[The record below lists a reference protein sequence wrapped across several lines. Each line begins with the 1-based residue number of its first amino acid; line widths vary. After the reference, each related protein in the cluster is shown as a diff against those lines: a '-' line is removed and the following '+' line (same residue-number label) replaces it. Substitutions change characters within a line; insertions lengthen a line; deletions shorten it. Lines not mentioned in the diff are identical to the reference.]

1 MGESPPVDNEARGD
15 GGGAAIATGGE
26 ESRARLSES
35 AGGEDRHRGK
45 RHERPVAVIVRRR
58 PRLLEV
64 DWPGA
69 DQRNIVWGRQRV

>member
-1 MGESPPVDNEARGD
+1 
-15 GGGAAIATGGE
+15 
-26 ESRARLSES
+26 
-35 AGGEDRHRGK
+35 
-45 RHERPVAVIVRRR
+45 VIVRRR